1 MPSKDSL
8 KKWVKSQLLD
18 LLFRS
23 TWLKAS
29 LLRDLQTE
37 VKVVSDPREDL
48 RFQGAKK
55 EKDDRK
61 AADVDDGGGQAKG
74 CRDSGDHCG
83 SQLEEAL

>member
-1 MPSKDSL
+1 MGKISTFGFTLQINLVESL
-8 KKWVKSQLLD
+8 SAERLADRGRGGFW
-18 LLFRS
+18 
-23 TWLKAS
+23 
-29 LLRDLQTE
+29 
-37 VKVVSDPREDL
+37 PREDL
-48 RFQGAKK
+48 RFQGTKK